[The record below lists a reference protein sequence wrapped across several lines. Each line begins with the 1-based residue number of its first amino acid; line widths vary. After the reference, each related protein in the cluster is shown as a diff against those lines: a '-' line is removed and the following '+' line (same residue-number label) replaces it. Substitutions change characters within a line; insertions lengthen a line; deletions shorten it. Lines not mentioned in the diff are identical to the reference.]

1 MNVATAR
8 VLAGTDAAHP
18 DGQYTTVAK
27 WFHWVTL
34 VLMAI
39 ALPAGMVIKYIK
51 DDSKMVF
58 YAIHESAGLTIL
70 LVSIARLIWRFANPP
85 PPLSPEIPPQI
96 RLAANTVHT
105 LLYVALIVQ
114 PLLGFFATNAWGFP
128 LQGETAYLGFIH
140 LPAFMEESPKLA
152 ATLQSIHTW
161 SGYTIAALLVAH
173 IAGAVYHHAVRRDGT
188 LMRML

>member
-39 ALPAGMVIKYIK
+39 ALPAGIVIKYIK

-70 LVSIARLIWRFANPP
+70 LDISPHTALTRKAVGRDRYERDLQLLERVRESYRRQATESGWHVVDGEQPRTAVSEAVT
-85 PPLSPEIPPQI
+85 QI
-96 RLAANTVHT
+96 VDDWL
-105 LLYVALIVQ
+105 
-114 PLLGFFATNAWGFP
+114 
-128 LQGETAYLGFIH
+128 
-140 LPAFMEESPKLA
+140 KL
-152 ATLQSIHTW
+152 
-161 SGYTIAALLVAH
+161 V
-173 IAGAVYHHAVRRDGT
+173 
-188 LMRML
+188 